1 MEFWGIRLTWLDC
14 KSKAD
19 LSSLTVLRT
28 ISQSDDEAQKFH
40 GKQIHKPMEY
50 TFLDYFHFC
59 LVKSTVLRHIC
70 HIYDHLVDKIRT
82 LKPYVENYNPNKAI
96 VKSRYISSTLSKW
109 RKTMNIHWAKLKSS
123 KQSGK
128 VHILLKVFLAIH
140 VCFYVFPTPAFSSF

>member
-19 LSSLTVLRT
+19 FSSLTVLRT

-82 LKPYVENYNPNKAI
+82 SKPYVENYNPNKAI
-96 VKSRYISSTLSKW
+96 VKSRYISSSLSKW
-109 RKTMNIHWAKLKSS
+109 RKTMNIHWAKIKFKTEWEGSYPV
-123 KQSGK
+123 KG
-128 VHILLKVFLAIH
+128 ILSNPCLFLC
-140 VCFYVFPTPAFSSF
+140 VPYTCF